1 MVMIK
6 TIMKSKVMM
15 RMRKVRVI
23 LMIEFLP
30 RRGPSMPTRS
40 GTSPRRNKTEK
51 KAAKRVTFQKQ

>member
-1 MVMIK
+1 
-6 TIMKSKVMM
+6 
-15 RMRKVRVI
+15 MRKVI